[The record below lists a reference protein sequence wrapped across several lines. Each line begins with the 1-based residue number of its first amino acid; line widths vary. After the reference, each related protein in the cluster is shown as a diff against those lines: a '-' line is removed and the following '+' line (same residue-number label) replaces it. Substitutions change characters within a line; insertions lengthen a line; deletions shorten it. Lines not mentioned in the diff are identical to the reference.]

1 MGDGVDFKLVTSGFT
16 TFLDYAAAETVQ
28 AVIQQVGILDPF
40 PRWALDLLLKR
51 GKIYSET

>member
-1 MGDGVDFKLVTSGFT
+1 MESILNSSQVDLAP
-16 TFLDYAAAETVQ
+16 FLDYAAAETVQ